1 MYPVMGSNTASDPPG
16 CCCRTTVLE
25 TAKRSGR
32 AAITVMLEYLKKHR
46 ATCRTILVE
55 NTDRWY
61 RNLKDWTPLDD
72 PRQY

>member
-1 MYPVMGSNTASDPPG
+1 
-16 CCCRTTVLE
+16 LE

-61 RNLKDWTPLDD
+61 RNLRDWTPLDD